1 MVLSDIGALVT
12 LVNIVQKSSL
22 QRMVRERVLVGA
34 FCIECLSAIQ
44 SYKLFLAYLS

>member
-44 SYKLFLAYLS
+44 FILAYLS